1 MCSDPNDGVKL
12 NLWWCFQFLYVV
24 TVLLP
29 FLDSLGAF
37 FSSNFFGSVC
47 CHLQK
52 VKIKELFGG
61 VITNN
66 VVSLVSMLTAAL
78 SALLSPAPRA
88 TFTLFITWAF
98 PHSFLP
104 PPTPPPPSSKLA
116 LYLPVAGTIAGC
128 WGLHCETSFYAAV
141 CSQDPSHCVV
151 GLTNRNWL
159 CHGIARSLERGWPRG
174 HTKAASFLG
183 RESVCVCV
191 SVPEHV
197 CVRVC
202 SPVCWH
208 VCSPP
213 WVCLHVKAQ

>member
-1 MCSDPNDGVKL
+1 MLSFAEGENQGTVWWGDHKQRCVTCKYADCSLVCIPFSSPSCNIHIL
-12 NLWWCFQFLYVV
+12 HYLSLPP
-24 TVLLP
+24 LLP
-29 FLDSLGAF
+29 
-37 FSSNFFGSVC
+37 
-47 CHLQK
+47 
-52 VKIKELFGG
+52 
-61 VITNN
+61 
-66 VVSLVSMLTAAL
+66 
-78 SALLSPAPRA
+78 AP
-88 TFTLFITWAF
+88 
-98 PHSFLP
+98 
-104 PPTPPPPSSKLA
+104 PPPPSSKLT

-128 WGLHCETSFYAAV
+128 WGLHCETSLYAAV

-174 HTKAASFLG
+174 HTKAASFLL